1 MAWAAPSLN
10 IVGNN
15 DSRVSEHLKA
25 WVMQNDTSVCGV
37 IGEGTTREV
46 QANWNSPF
54 EEDSIG
60 GKFQKIGGVFQFAT
74 GMTSKGK
81 MASQQIWEGNRPH
94 VFNLVLKFYALYDA
108 RREVMDALRALE
120 EMAAPEV
127 NDIAPGGRIP
137 LPVAI
142 NIGRVALYPE
152 CVITAVSTP
161 IDKEKT
167 RAGDLVR
174 AEVTLTIET
183 LTMLNKSDIIR
194 TFG

>member
-127 NDIAPGGRIP
+127 NDIAPGGAFRYRWP
-137 LPVAI
+137 
-142 NIGRVALYPE
+142 
-152 CVITAVSTP
+152 STS
-161 IDKEKT
+161 
-167 RAGDLVR
+167 AGLR
-174 AEVTLTIET
+174 FTPNA
-183 LTMLNKSDIIR
+183 
-194 TFG
+194 